1 MPIFLKHIMKC
12 ENEYS
17 NEVHITRR
25 ISSQDFFA
33 GLDVIADVMLESSAS
48 DEGLTADAILSLC
61 YPPAYNLHIT
71 NNYKAF
77 STLQGKLK
85 SAVTMRH
92 EVVFYPTIQAC
103 PDGTVVLKG
112 TLTLKNIPFKMNIYV
127 K

>member
-1 MPIFLKHIMKC
+1 MKC
-12 ENEYS
+12 ENKYG

-48 DEGLTADAILSLC
+48 DEGLTADAILSFC

-71 NNYKAF
+71 NDYNAF

-85 SAVTMRH
+85 SAVTVRH
-92 EVVFYPTIQAC
+92 VMGGFLSHNTGMP
-103 PDGTVVLKG
+103 
-112 TLTLKNIPFKMNIYV
+112 
-127 K
+127 